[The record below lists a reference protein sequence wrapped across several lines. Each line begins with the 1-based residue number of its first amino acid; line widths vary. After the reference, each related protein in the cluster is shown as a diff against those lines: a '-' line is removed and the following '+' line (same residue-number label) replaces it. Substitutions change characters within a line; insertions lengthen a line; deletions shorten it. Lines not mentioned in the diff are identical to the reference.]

1 MHACT
6 LYICNVSGLQ
16 LHPFLTLLIMSQVQI
31 TMPPVLQ
38 SGGNY
43 DLKWNAQTDEE
54 ACLHLPGKG
63 IPAVHVSRL
72 AVPPTCI

>member
-1 MHACT
+1 
-6 LYICNVSGLQ
+6 
-16 LHPFLTLLIMSQVQI
+16 MSQVQI

-54 ACLHLPGKG
+54 ARLHLPGKG

-72 AVPPTCI
+72 AVPPTCIKTPNSTSMLSSRLCFSSLSSPES

>member
-1 MHACT
+1 
-6 LYICNVSGLQ
+6 
-16 LHPFLTLLIMSQVQI
+16 MSQVQI

-54 ACLHLPGKG
+54 ARLHLPGKG